1 MARDILNGVKPKS
14 SYNHTSSK
22 PYNPHYLARQ
32 FGLMQGIPFP
42 YESFA
47 KFDEW
52 ANLYAKE
59 LANQEMSSNK
69 RISNFY
75 FEKFQNSSP
84 AIPKFASWLE
94 AMFKKLLG

>member
-52 ANLYAKE
+52 ANLYTKE

-75 FEKFQNSSP
+75 FEKFKIAPQLYQNLPHGWRQCSSNY
-84 AIPKFASWLE
+84 
-94 AMFKKLLG
+94 